1 MLGLGIERK
10 YWRKGIGRIAGV
22 DEAGRGP
29 LAGPVVAA
37 AVIFSPGVS
46 ILGVDD
52 SKKLTPLR
60 REELFE
66 IIRQS
71 ALAFGVGI
79 VSHETIDRINV
90 LRATMEAMAEA
101 VSRLKP
107 GPDYLLVD
115 GPICEPGVV
124 PAEAMVRG
132 DARCFSIAAASIIAK
147 VTRDRIMMEY
157 DRQFPGYGFAR
168 HKGYGTPEHL
178 AALRRL
184 GPCEIHRK
192 SFRLTGGATEE
203 RSGG

>member
-1 MLGLGIERK
+1 MLGLGVERK
-10 YWRKGIGRIAGV
+10 YWRKGIRRIAGV

-37 AVIFSPGVS
+37 AVIFSPGVC

-52 SKKLTPLR
+52 SKKLTALR

-66 IIRQS
+66 LIRQS
-71 ALAFGVGI
+71 ALDYGVGI
-79 VSHETIDRINV
+79 VSHEAIDRINV
-90 LRATMEAMAEA
+90 LRATMQAMAEA
-101 VSRLKP
+101 VSRLSP
-107 GPDYLLVD
+107 APDYLLVD
-115 GPICEPGVV
+115 GPSCAPGAV
-124 PAEAMVRG
+124 PAKAMVRG

-157 DRQFPGYGFAR
+157 DRAFPGYGFAR

-178 AALRRL
+178 AALRTL

-192 SFRLTGGATEE
+192 SFHLAGAARER
-203 RSGG
+203 RSGD

>member
-1 MLGLGIERK
+1 MLGLGVERK
-10 YWRKGIGRIAGV
+10 YWRKGISRIAGV

-37 AVIFSPGVS
+37 AVIFSPGVC

-52 SKKLTPLR
+52 SKKLTASR

-66 IIRQS
+66 LIRQS
-71 ALAFGVGI
+71 ALAYGVGI
-79 VSHETIDRINV
+79 VSHTAIDRINV
-90 LRATMEAMAEA
+90 LRATMEAMALA

-107 GPDYLLVD
+107 PAEYVLVD
-115 GPICEPGVV
+115 GTSCMQGAV
-124 PAEAMVRG
+124 PAKAMVRG

-147 VTRDRIMMEY
+147 VTRDRIMTEY
-157 DRQFPGYGFAR
+157 DRAFPGYGFAR

-178 AALRRL
+178 AALRTM

-192 SFRLTGGATEE
+192 SFHITGGAPER
-203 RSGG
+203 RSGD